1 MLLRFLPFL
10 LALSPALFADEP
22 VLMRVPNGGMK
33 ASVAL
38 DRAGVLHLVYF
49 KGDDFQ
55 KGDAFYVR
63 SPDQGATFSAPL
75 RVNSQTGSVL
85 AVASIRGPQLTLD
98 SEGRAHVLW
107 HGSPIAQ
114 PRGPLNPEQPADSPY
129 NGAPVLYARL
139 DDARTAFEPQRNLM
153 RKTCALDG
161 GGAITADAKGN
172 IFAVFHALLPGGKG
186 EADRAVFVAQSA
198 DRGATFAE
206 EKDILPSATGACG
219 CCALT
224 ARVTADG
231 GLAIL
236 YRAAEK
242 GTQRGMHLLLSRD
255 GTRSFKDTRAAPWI
269 GMTCP
274 GSSPAILSG
283 TDSLTLAWENPE
295 SGRVVFSSLA
305 LGSAANREAGQGFP
319 RLGSDGGN
327 QSLNAGPGGEGQKH
341 PVLAVNERGE
351 TLLAWTEGT
360 GWNRGGAL
368 AWEIV
373 GSRGERLAN
382 GKRDGAVPPHGSLAA
397 FTRSDGRFV
406 ILH

>member
-1 MLLRFLPFL
+1 
-10 LALSPALFADEP
+10 
-22 VLMRVPNGGMK
+22 
-33 ASVAL
+33 
-38 DRAGVLHLVYF
+38 
-49 KGDDFQ
+49 
-55 KGDAFYVR
+55 
-63 SPDQGATFSAPL
+63 
-75 RVNSQTGSVL
+75 
-85 AVASIRGPQLTLD
+85 
-98 SEGRAHVLW
+98 
-107 HGSPIAQ
+107 
-114 PRGPLNPEQPADSPY
+114 
-129 NGAPVLYARL
+129 
-139 DDARTAFEPQRNLM
+139 M
-153 RKTCALDG
+153 RKTCAVDG

-172 IFAVFHALLPGGKG
+172 VFAVFPAQLPGGKG

-206 EKDILPSATGACG
+206 EKDILPSATAACG

-236 YRAAEK
+236 FRAAEK

-255 GTRSFKDTRAAPWI
+255 GTRNFKDTRAAPWI

-274 GSSPAILSG
+274 GSAPAILSG

-305 LGSAANREAGQGFP
+305 LGSATNREAGQGFP

-327 QSLNAGPGGEGQKH
+327 QLLNAGPGGEGQKH

-351 TLLAWTEGT
+351 TLLARTEGT

-373 GSRGERLAN
+373 GSRGERFAN

-397 FTRSDGRFV
+397 FTRPDGSFV